1 MTSSP
6 GFLVAR
12 MVILGQLLAN
22 CDEYTKFKSACF
34 FIQLA
39 INTFHGHV
47 HLLAES
53 VDDAMVKDGHQIVA
67 LVFLSR

>member
-22 CDEYTKFKSACF
+22 CDEYTKIKSACF
-34 FIQLA
+34 FVQLA
-39 INTFHGHV
+39 IN
-47 HLLAES
+47 
-53 VDDAMVKDGHQIVA
+53 DAMVKDGHQIVA